1 MGSVSCFI
9 ELVFS
14 RTHFNGLGH
23 SSYSGLVSQ
32 RSEVSRFASQFCA
45 SCLRDNLRIG
55 NMSFGWKEGGTP
67 VFEKLVAEGSQ
78 ERGGDCMIILFGLS
92 STVPLIHV

>member
-1 MGSVSCFI
+1 
-9 ELVFS
+9 
-14 RTHFNGLGH
+14 
-23 SSYSGLVSQ
+23 
-32 RSEVSRFASQFCA
+32 
-45 SCLRDNLRIG
+45 
-55 NMSFGWKEGGTP
+55 MSFGWKEGGTP